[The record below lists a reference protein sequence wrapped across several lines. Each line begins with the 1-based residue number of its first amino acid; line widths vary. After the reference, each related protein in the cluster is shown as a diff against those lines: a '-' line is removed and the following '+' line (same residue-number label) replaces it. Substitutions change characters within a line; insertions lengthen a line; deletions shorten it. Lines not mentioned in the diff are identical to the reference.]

1 MTMFAYKGRTNSG
14 NPVNGQI
21 EAVSTD
27 SAAGQLLE
35 RGITPINIAEAKI
48 KGNQNL
54 EQYFEKFNQRR
65 PSLDDMILLNR
76 QLFTL
81 VKAGIPLNRAVS
93 GLLETTRNNML
104 ITALGDII
112 RALDA
117 GYELSTS
124 MAQHP
129 KVFPHLMVSMVKVG
143 ETTGQL
149 ENAFLRVS
157 SMLEHEKETRNRI
170 KAALR
175 YPSFVV
181 MAIVAAIIILNIFVI
196 PNFANVFA
204 RFGAQLPLA
213 TRILIGV
220 SNFTVHYWP
229 YLLGVTVAVAA
240 WLRHYVK
247 TPGGAYTW
255 GRLKLR
261 IPVIG
266 SIIHRASL
274 ARFARSL
281 ATTTRSGIPVV
292 QALNI
297 VIASEEN
304 PFIGSGIELMRATV
318 ERGDTLLRSAAACGL
333 FTPVVLQ
340 MLSVGEETGALDA
353 MLMEVAEF
361 YEREVDYELKNI
373 SAAIEPLLIVFI
385 GGIVLVLALGIFL
398 PMWDLS
404 SAAFHHK

>member
-129 KVFPHLMVSMVKVG
+129 KGFPHLMVSMVKVG

-157 SMLEHEKETRNRI
+157 RSI
-170 KAALR
+170 
-175 YPSFVV
+175 YC
-181 MAIVAAIIILNIFVI
+181 IFV
-196 PNFANVFA
+196 
-204 RFGAQLPLA
+204 
-213 TRILIGV
+213 
-220 SNFTVHYWP
+220 
-229 YLLGVTVAVAA
+229 
-240 WLRHYVK
+240 
-247 TPGGAYTW
+247 
-255 GRLKLR
+255 
-261 IPVIG
+261 
-266 SIIHRASL
+266 
-274 ARFARSL
+274 
-281 ATTTRSGIPVV
+281 
-292 QALNI
+292 
-297 VIASEEN
+297 
-304 PFIGSGIELMRATV
+304 
-318 ERGDTLLRSAAACGL
+318 
-333 FTPVVLQ
+333 
-340 MLSVGEETGALDA
+340 
-353 MLMEVAEF
+353 
-361 YEREVDYELKNI
+361 
-373 SAAIEPLLIVFI
+373 
-385 GGIVLVLALGIFL
+385 
-398 PMWDLS
+398 
-404 SAAFHHK
+404 